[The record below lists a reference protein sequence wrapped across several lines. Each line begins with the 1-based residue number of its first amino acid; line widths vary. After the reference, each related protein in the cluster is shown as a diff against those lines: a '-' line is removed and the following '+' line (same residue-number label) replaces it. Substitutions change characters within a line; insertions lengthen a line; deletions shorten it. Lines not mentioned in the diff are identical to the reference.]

1 VTPVRLVLAD
11 TDPLYA
17 AFDPSDGSHARAR
30 TEMDALLRS
39 SISVVVASTTLIEAH
54 KLLLHRFSVQTV
66 MTWLERITISV
77 EIVYPTEE
85 DLASAVAIVRRYGDQ
100 PLALYDTTVAAMSS
114 RLQLPIWTYDFHFDI
129 LRANRWY
136 PE

>member
-1 VTPVRLVLAD
+1 
-11 TDPLYA
+11 
-17 AFDPSDGSHARAR
+17 
-30 TEMDALLRS
+30 MDALLRS

-54 KLLLHRFSVQTV
+54 KLLLRRFSVQTV
-66 MTWLERITISV
+66 MTWLERITNSV

-85 DLASAVAIVRRYGDQ
+85 DLASAIAIVRRYGDQ
-100 PLALYDTTVAAMSS
+100 PLALYDTTVAAMSA